1 VADTQATKEKIV
13 LCCGNAEESR
23 PHLPRAGAAH
33 TAGPEAMR
41 GNDRSLAKA
50 RCLFAVTIALAVAGS
65 ASALAQSP
73 ETKVLPDNVHK
84 LQVGTRQWK
93 GDFDGMK
100 KRRIIRVLVPYSK
113 TFYYVEKGR
122 QRGIS
127 YEVFQA
133 LEDDLNKKIKSKKSI
148 KMHVIYLPVGR
159 DEIISRLVDGW
170 GDVVFA
176 DLTITPERQ
185 KLVDFSTPMYSNI
198 KEVVVT
204 GPGGPQIDSLD
215 DLSGKEVF
223 IRKSTSYY
231 EHLEEMNQ
239 KLAASGKAPV
249 KIREAPEDLEAEDI
263 LEMVNSGLIGMTVV
277 DRYKAVMWNRVFKDL
292 NLHWDVI
299 LHDGAENAF
308 MIRKGSPQFK
318 AVLDDFVKR
327 HGQGTTFGNSII
339 ARYVRDPKFVK
350 NALGDDERKRF
361 GSTVDLFRKYGD
373 RYDMD
378 YLLMMA
384 QGFQESGLD
393 QNAKSSVGA
402 IGVMQIMPATGKD
415 LGVGDITKLEPNIN
429 GGVKYIRFMI
439 DQFYKDEPMTPLNK
453 GLFAFASY
461 NAGPGRIA
469 QLRREAAKRGL
480 DPNRWFNNVELVAA
494 DRIGSETVNY
504 VSNIY
509 KYYTAYKLLVEQDEE
524 RKKARESV
532 TNKP

>member
-1 VADTQATKEKIV
+1 MP
-13 LCCGNAEESR
+13 L
-23 PHLPRAGAAH
+23 RAGRSIS
-33 TAGPEAMR
+33 AG
-41 GNDRSLAKA
+41 L
-50 RCLFAVTIALAVAGS
+50 IALAVAT
-65 ASALAQSP
+65 ATAAQSP
-73 ETKVLPDNVHK
+73 PDTKVLPDDVHR

-100 KRRIIRVLVPYSK
+100 KRRIIRALVPYSK

-133 LEDDLNKKIKSKKSI
+133 FEDDLNKKIKSTKKGI
-148 KMHVIYLPVGR
+148 KLHVIYLPVGR

-185 KLVDFSTPMYSNI
+185 KLVDFSKPMYSGI
-198 KEVVVT
+198 KEIVVT
-204 GPGGPQIDSLD
+204 GPGGPQIESLD

-223 IRKSTSYY
+223 VRKTTSYY
-231 EHLEEMNQ
+231 EHLQELNQ
-239 KLAASGKAPV
+239 RFAAAGKPPV

-263 LEMVNSGLIGMTVV
+263 LEMVNSGLIEITVV

-292 NLHWDVI
+292 DLRWDVI
-299 LHDGAENAF
+299 LHDGAENPF
-308 MIRKGSPQFK
+308 MIRKGSPQFR

-327 HGQGTTFGNSII
+327 HGQGTMFGNSII
-339 ARYVRDPKFVK
+339 VRYVNDPKFVK

-373 RYDMD
+373 QYDLD

-393 QNAKSSVGA
+393 QNAKSAVGA

-461 NAGPGRIA
+461 NAGPGRVA

-494 DRIGSETVNY
+494 DKIGSETVNY

-509 KYYTAYKLLVEQDEE
+509 KYYTAYRLLVAQDEE
-524 RKKARESV
+524 RRKARESV
-532 TNKP
+532 APALR

>member
-1 VADTQATKEKIV
+1 MSGSDRCHRPPKILAALCVV
-13 LCCGNAEESR
+13 LA
-23 PHLPRAGAAH
+23 L
-33 TAGPEAMR
+33 
-41 GNDRSLAKA
+41 LAS
-50 RCLFAVTIALAVAGS
+50 S
-65 ASALAQSP
+65 AALAQSP
-73 ETKVLPDNVHK
+73 SASKGRKATQE

-100 KRRIIRVLVPYSK
+100 KRHIIRALVPYSK
-113 TFYYVEKGR
+113 TFYYVESGR

-127 YEVFQA
+127 YEIFKA
-133 LEDDLNKKIKSKKSI
+133 LEDDLNKKAKSKTI
-148 KMHVIYLPVGR
+148 KMRVLFLPVGR
-159 DEIISRLVDGW
+159 DEIVSRLVDGW

-185 KLVDFSTPMYSNI
+185 KIVDFSEPMYSGI
-198 KEVVVT
+198 KEIVVT
-204 GPGGPQIDSLD
+204 GPSGPQIQSLD
-215 DLSGKEVF
+215 DLSGKEIF

-231 EHLEEMNQ
+231 EHLQELNQ
-239 KLAASGKAPV
+239 RLAAAGKAAV
-249 KIREAPEDLEAEDI
+249 MIREAPEDLEAEDI
-263 LEMVNSGLIGMTVV
+263 LEMVNSGLIGATVV
-277 DRYKAVMWNRVFKDL
+277 DRYKAVMWARVFKSL
-292 NLHWDVI
+292 NLHNDMP
-299 LHDGAENAF
+299 LHDGADNAF
-308 MIRKGSPQFK
+308 MIRKGSPELK
-318 AVLDDFVKR
+318 AMLDDFVKR
-327 HGQGTTFGNSII
+327 HGQGTTFGNSIVN
-339 ARYVRDPKFVK
+339 RYVKDPKFAK

-361 GSTVDLFRKYGD
+361 GATLELFRKYGEQ
-373 RYDMD
+373 YDMD

-415 LGVGDITKLEPNIN
+415 LKVGDIAQVEPNIH

-480 DPNRWFNNVELVAA
+480 DPNRWFHNVELVAA
-494 DRIGSETVNY
+494 DKIGSETVNY

-509 KYYTAYKLLVEQDEE
+509 KYYTAYKLLMQQDEE
-524 RKKARESV
+524 RRKAREGV
-532 TNKP
+532 TKGR

>member
-1 VADTQATKEKIV
+1 MCRRDMSRSIWALAIAGVMAVFAT
-13 LCCGNAEESR
+13 CGNAA
-23 PHLPRAGAAH
+23 PAQAASDKVLH
-33 TAGPEAMR
+33 
-41 GNDRSLAKA
+41 DDAKS
-50 RCLFAVTIALAVAGS
+50 S
-65 ASALAQSP
+65 ASGRH
-73 ETKVLPDNVHK
+73 E

-100 KRRIIRVLVPYSK
+100 KRRIIRALVPYSK

-133 LEDDLNKKIKSKKSI
+133 LETDLNKKLKSKTI
-148 KMHVIYLPVGR
+148 KLRVIFLPVGR

-170 GDVVFA
+170 GDVIFA
-176 DLTITPERQ
+176 DLTVTPERR
-185 KLVDFSTPMYSNI
+185 KLVDFSEPMYSGI
-198 KEVVVT
+198 KEIVVT
-204 GPGGPQIDSLD
+204 GPSGPEIGSLD

-231 EHLEEMNQ
+231 EHLQELNQ
-239 KLAASGKAPV
+239 KFAAAGRAPV
-249 KIREAPEDLEAEDI
+249 KIREAPEELEAEDI
-263 LEMVNSGLIGMTVV
+263 LEMVNSGLIGATVV
-277 DRYKAVMWNRVFKDL
+277 DRYKAVMWARVFKNLDL
-292 NLHWDVI
+292 HNDMPV
-299 LHDGAENAF
+299 HDGTDNAF
-308 MIRKGSPQFK
+308 MIRKGSPQLE

-327 HGQGTTFGNSII
+327 YGQGTTFGNSIVN
-339 ARYVRDPKFVK
+339 RYVKDPKFVK

-361 GSTVDLFRKYGD
+361 GATIDLFRKYGGQ
-373 RYDMD
+373 YDID

-393 QNAKSSVGA
+393 QGAKSQVGA
-402 IGVMQIMPATGKD
+402 VGVMQIMPATGKD
-415 LGVGDITKLEPNIN
+415 LKVGDISQLEPNVH

-439 DQFYKDEPMTPLNK
+439 DQFYKDEPMTQLNK

-461 NAGPGRIA
+461 NAGPGRVA

-494 DRIGSETVNY
+494 DKIGSETVNY

-509 KYYTAYKLLVEQDEE
+509 KYYTAYKLLVQQDEE
-524 RKKARESV
+524 RRKARESV
-532 TNKP
+532 TSPR

>member
-1 VADTQATKEKIV
+1 MYRRDVSRSIWILAIAGVMAVFATY
-13 LCCGNAEESR
+13 GNAA
-23 PHLPRAGAAH
+23 PAQ
-33 TAGPEAMR
+33 
-41 GNDRSLAKA
+41 
-50 RCLFAVTIALAVAGS
+50 AVS
-65 ASALAQSP
+65 D
-73 ETKVLPDNVHK
+73 KVLHDEAKSATSGKHE

-100 KRRIIRVLVPYSK
+100 KRRIIRALVPYSK
-113 TFYYVEKGR
+113 TFYYVEKAR

-127 YEVFQA
+127 YDVFQA
-133 LEDDLNKKIKSKKSI
+133 LETDLNKQLKSKTI

-170 GDVVFA
+170 GDVIFA

-185 KLVDFSTPMYSNI
+185 KIVDFSEPMYSGI
-198 KEVVVT
+198 KEIVVT
-204 GPGGPQIDSLD
+204 GPGGPHVESLD
-215 DLSGKEVF
+215 DLSGKELFV
-223 IRKSTSYY
+223 RRNTSYY
-231 EHLEEMNQ
+231 EHLQALNQ
-239 KLAASGKAPV
+239 KFAAAGKVPV

-263 LEMVNSGLIGMTVV
+263 LEMVNSGLIGATVV
-277 DRYKAVMWNRVFKDL
+277 DRYKAVMWAHVFKDL
-292 NLHWDVI
+292 DLHNDMPV
-299 LHDGAENAF
+299 HDGADNAF
-308 MIRKGSPQFK
+308 MMRKGSPQLK

-327 HGQGTTFGNSII
+327 HGAGTSFGNSVV
-339 ARYVRDPKFVK
+339 ARYVKDPKFAK

-361 GSTVDLFRKYGD
+361 GATVELFRKYGD
-373 RYDMD
+373 QYDLD

-393 QNAKSSVGA
+393 QNAKSAVGA
-402 IGVMQIMPATGKD
+402 VGVMQIMPATGGD
-415 LGVGDITKLEPNIN
+415 LKVGDIHQLEPNVH

-461 NAGPGRIA
+461 NAGPGRVA

-494 DRIGSETVNY
+494 DKIGSETVNY

-509 KYYTAYKLLVEQDEE
+509 KYYTAYKLLVQQDDE
-524 RKKARESV
+524 RRKARESV
-532 TNKP
+532 TGPR

>member
-1 VADTQATKEKIV
+1 MIQ
-13 LCCGNAEESR
+13 R
-23 PHLPRAGAAH
+23 
-33 TAGPEAMR
+33 
-41 GNDRSLAKA
+41 
-50 RCLFAVTIALAVAGS
+50 F
-65 ASALAQSP
+65 ASAVVAFVFACFSAGLAQAA
-73 ETKVLPDNVHK
+73 DNQPLKDDKSATSDRHE

-100 KRRIIRVLVPYSK
+100 KRRIIRALVPYSK

-127 YEVFQA
+127 YEIFQA
-133 LEDDLNKKIKSKKSI
+133 LESDLNKKVKSKNKNI

-159 DEIISRLVDGW
+159 DEIVSRLVDGW

-185 KLVDFSTPMYSNI
+185 KVADFSDPMYSGI
-198 KEVVVT
+198 KEIVVT
-204 GPGGPQIDSLD
+204 GPGAPRIDSLD
-215 DLSGKEVF
+215 DLSGKEIF
-223 IRKSTSYY
+223 IRRSTSYY
-231 EHLEEMNQ
+231 EHVQALNQ
-239 KLAASGKAPV
+239 KLAAAGKAPV
-249 KIREAPEDLEAEDI
+249 KVREAPEDLEAEDI
-263 LEMVNSGLIGMTVV
+263 LEMVNSGLVDVTVV
-277 DRYKAVMWNRVFKDL
+277 DRYKAVMWVRVFK
-292 NLHWDVI
+292 NLELHNDVM
-299 LHDGAENAF
+299 LHDGADNAF
-308 MIRKGSPQFK
+308 MIRKDSPQLK

-327 HGQGTTFGNSII
+327 YGQETNFGKSIVN
-339 ARYVRDPKFVK
+339 RYVKDPKFVK

-373 RYDMD
+373 QYDVD

-393 QNAKSSVGA
+393 QSAKSQVGA

-415 LGVGDITKLEPNIN
+415 LRVGDISKLEPNIH
-429 GGVKYIRFMI
+429 GGVKYVRFMI
-439 DQFYKDEPMTPLNK
+439 DEFYKDEPMTQLNK

-461 NAGPGRIA
+461 NAGPGRVA
-469 QLRREAAKRGL
+469 QLRREATKRGL

-509 KYYTAYKLLVEQDEE
+509 KYYTAYKLLVAQDEE
-524 RKKARESV
+524 RRKARESV
-532 TNKP
+532 TAPR

>member
-1 VADTQATKEKIV
+1 M
-13 LCCGNAEESR
+13 AESA
-23 PHLPRAGAAH
+23 LLRAGRSIS
-33 TAGPEAMR
+33 AG
-41 GNDRSLAKA
+41 L
-50 RCLFAVTIALAVAGS
+50 IALAVAT
-65 ASALAQSP
+65 ATAALAQSSR
-73 ETKVLPDNVHK
+73 EDTRVFHDDVHE
-84 LQVGTRQWK
+84 LQVGTRQRK

-100 KRRIIRVLVPYSK
+100 KRRIIRALVPYSK

-133 LEDDLNKKIKSKKSI
+133 LEDDLNKKLKSKKSI

-170 GDVVFA
+170 GDVIFA

-185 KLVDFSTPMYSNI
+185 KLVDFSMPMYSRI
-198 KEVVVT
+198 KEIVVT
-204 GPGGPQIDSLD
+204 GPGGPQIESLD

-223 IRKSTSYY
+223 VRKSTSYY
-231 EHLEEMNQ
+231 EHLQELNQ
-239 KLAASGKAPV
+239 RFASAGKAPV

-263 LEMVNSGLIGMTVV
+263 LEMVNSGLIQITVV
-277 DRYKAVMWNRVFKDL
+277 DRYKAVMWNRVLKDL
-292 NLHWDVI
+292 DLRWDVI
-299 LHDGAENAF
+299 LHAGAENAF
-308 MIRKGSPQFK
+308 MVRKGSPQLK

-327 HGQGTTFGNSII
+327 HGQGTMFGNSII
-339 ARYVRDPKFVK
+339 VRYVRDPKFVK

-373 RYDMD
+373 RYDLD

-393 QNAKSSVGA
+393 QNAKSAVGA

-415 LGVGDITKLEPNIN
+415 LEVGDITKLEPNIN

-461 NAGPGRIA
+461 NAGAGRVA

-509 KYYTAYKLLVEQDEE
+509 KYYTAYKLLAAQDEE
-524 RKKARESV
+524 RRMAREMV
-532 TNKP
+532 APVPR

>member
-1 VADTQATKEKIV
+1 M
-13 LCCGNAEESR
+13 AESA
-23 PHLPRAGAAH
+23 LLRAGRSIS
-33 TAGPEAMR
+33 AG
-41 GNDRSLAKA
+41 L
-50 RCLFAVTIALAVAGS
+50 IALAVAT
-65 ASALAQSP
+65 ATAALAQSSR
-73 ETKVLPDNVHK
+73 EDTRVFHDDVHE
-84 LQVGTRQWK
+84 LQVGTRQRK

-100 KRRIIRVLVPYSK
+100 KRRIIRALVPYSK

-133 LEDDLNKKIKSKKSI
+133 LEDDLNKKLKSKKSI

-159 DEIISRLVDGW
+159 DEIISRLVDDW
-170 GDVVFA
+170 GDVIFA

-185 KLVDFSTPMYSNI
+185 KLVDFSTPMYSGI
-198 KEVVVT
+198 KEIVVT
-204 GPGGPQIDSLD
+204 GPGGPQIESLD

-223 IRKSTSYY
+223 VRKSTSYY
-231 EHLEEMNQ
+231 EHLQELNQ
-239 KLAASGKAPV
+239 RFASAGKAPV

-263 LEMVNSGLIGMTVV
+263 LEMVNSGLIQITVV
-277 DRYKAVMWNRVFKDL
+277 DRYKAVMWNRVLKDL
-292 NLHWDVI
+292 DLRWDVI

-308 MIRKGSPQFK
+308 MVRKGSPQLK

-327 HGQGTTFGNSII
+327 HGQGTMFGNSII
-339 ARYVRDPKFVK
+339 VRYVRDPKFVK

-373 RYDMD
+373 RYDLD

-393 QNAKSSVGA
+393 QNAKSAVGA

-415 LGVGDITKLEPNIN
+415 LEVGDITKLEPNIN

-461 NAGPGRIA
+461 NAGAGRVA

-509 KYYTAYKLLVEQDEE
+509 KYYTAYKLLVAQDEE
-524 RKKARESV
+524 RRKAREMV
-532 TNKP
+532 APVAR

>member
-1 VADTQATKEKIV
+1 VAESV
-13 LCCGNAEESR
+13 LLRVGRSIS
-23 PHLPRAGAAH
+23 AG
-33 TAGPEAMR
+33 
-41 GNDRSLAKA
+41 L
-50 RCLFAVTIALAVAGS
+50 IALAVAT
-65 ASALAQSP
+65 ATAAPAQSSR
-73 ETKVLPDNVHK
+73 EDTRVFHDDVHE

-100 KRRIIRVLVPYSK
+100 KRRIIRALVPYSK

-133 LEDDLNKKIKSKKSI
+133 LEDDLNKKLKSKKSI

-159 DEIISRLVDGW
+159 DEIISRLVDDW
-170 GDVVFA
+170 GDVIFA

-185 KLVDFSTPMYSNI
+185 KLVDFSTPMYSGI
-198 KEVVVT
+198 KEIVVT
-204 GPGGPQIDSLD
+204 GPGGPQIESLD

-223 IRKSTSYY
+223 VRKSTSYY
-231 EHLEEMNQ
+231 EHLQELNQ
-239 KLAASGKAPV
+239 RFASAGKAPV

-263 LEMVNSGLIGMTVV
+263 LEMVNSGLIQITVV
-277 DRYKAVMWNRVFKDL
+277 DRYKAVMWNRVLKDL
-292 NLHWDVI
+292 DLRWDVV

-308 MIRKGSPQFK
+308 MVRKGSPQLK

-327 HGQGTTFGNSII
+327 HRQGTMFGNSII
-339 ARYVRDPKFVK
+339 VRYVRDPKFVK
-350 NALGDDERKRF
+350 NALGDDERRRF

-373 RYDMD
+373 RYDLD

-393 QNAKSSVGA
+393 QDAKSAVGA

-415 LGVGDITKLEPNIN
+415 LEVGDITKLEPNIN

-461 NAGPGRIA
+461 NAGPARVA

-509 KYYTAYKLLVEQDEE
+509 KYYTAYKLLVAQDEE
-524 RKKARESV
+524 RRKAREMV
-532 TNKP
+532 APVPR